1 MKKLLV
7 ALTFALTLAV
17 ASTAQAQTP
26 PVGPKIGGDLTGF
39 MSLDNSASPAFVG
52 RLRLTLSGAVNDRVD
67 YAARL
72 VNWFWPDENFY
83 FGEGTGYGPSFDYG
97 FASIRNVGPAERVD
111 VGAIPVNRSP
121 LRHFEGLFD
130 QFFRFPGVIATS
142 RVASNSAISLGAG
155 PINDSSGLH
164 GNLLADFQYK
174 APFGDFGVGA
184 AQLYYPA
191 SVSGFST
198 HPAFAERKFRVR
210 AAVPVMEDAAKIYG
224 EAGATQ
230 ISSTSPVGES
240 YGNPVASAVIGVS
253 FPRLAKTTGYDVAG
267 EYDLTNNV
275 LGWEVAKG
283 LMPGVTFRTEG
294 EIKNTGRSGYDL
306 ATQTSLMVSF

>member
-1 MKKLLV
+1 MKKFLV

-17 ASTAQAQTP
+17 ASTALAQTP
-26 PVGPKIGGDLTGF
+26 PVGPRIGGDLTGF
-39 MSLDNSASPAFVG
+39 MSLSTSDSPAFVG

-67 YAARL
+67 YAGRF

-130 QFFRFPGVIATS
+130 QFFRFPGVVATS
-142 RVASNSAISLGAG
+142 RVASNAAISLGVG
-155 PINDSSGLH
+155 PISDPSGLH
-164 GNLLADFQYK
+164 GNLLGDFQYRTS
-174 APFGDFGVGA
+174 FGDFGVGA
-184 AQLYYPA
+184 AQLYHPA
-191 SVSGFST
+191 SGFSIFP
-198 HPAFAERKFRVR
+198 HSAFAEREFRVR
-210 AAVPVMEDAAKIYG
+210 AAVPVMGDAVKIYG

-230 ISSTSPVGES
+230 RSYSSPVGEA
-240 YGNPVASAVIGVS
+240 YDHPVASAVIGVN

-275 LGWEVAKG
+275 LGWELAKG

-294 EIKNTGRSGYDL
+294 EIKNAARSGYDL